1 MKDIFDDKEIFYFFL
16 EKFISLVN
24 YDNEIDK
31 EIKFDD
37 LKE

>member
-1 MKDIFDDKEIFYFFL
+1 MKDIFDDKEIFYVFL
-16 EKFISLVN
+16 ENFISLVN